1 MFSSWLYCWVF
12 LYLWAVGVVMV
23 SGCVLFLP
31 LMGEGVSGLCS
42 WLIRGLVFWVGGLS
56 GPFTG
61 CVILGVI
68 LFSECASIP
77 IILGIYTV
85 GISEMVVVRV

>member
-1 MFSSWLYCWVF
+1 
-12 LYLWAVGVVMV
+12 
-23 SGCVLFLP
+23 
-31 LMGEGVSGLCS
+31 MGEGVSGLCS

-61 CVILGVI
+61 CVILGGI
-68 LFSECASIP
+68 LFSECAS